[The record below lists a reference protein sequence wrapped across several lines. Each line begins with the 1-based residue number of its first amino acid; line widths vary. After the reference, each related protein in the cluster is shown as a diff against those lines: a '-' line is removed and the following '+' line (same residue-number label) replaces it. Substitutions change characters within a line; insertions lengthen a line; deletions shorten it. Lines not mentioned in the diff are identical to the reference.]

1 MPGGGS
7 CGRTTWRCFPCR
19 ATLGACRPPLL
30 ELAAAKK
37 ESRLALSSPVTGRS
51 TGGPVTS
58 RLLRSFGG
66 GSPPIFYRPRPPVE
80 RAPLAGGHASRSPV
94 RTAASVLV
102 PAWWPKGRVWGGR
115 GEWTRVLMGR
125 PSKFPP
131 EVREQAVELVR
142 AIGKTVAEVARDLQM
157 NDTTLGSWV
166 RADRAVPAA
175 EGHPLGL
182 LRLAAPTALGQSGR
196 RRDTDHPDPHRLER
210 SPFRLTVAHLR

>member
-1 MPGGGS
+1 
-7 CGRTTWRCFPCR
+7 
-19 ATLGACRPPLL
+19 
-30 ELAAAKK
+30 
-37 ESRLALSSPVTGRS
+37 
-51 TGGPVTS
+51 
-58 RLLRSFGG
+58 
-66 GSPPIFYRPRPPVE
+66 
-80 RAPLAGGHASRSPV
+80 
-94 RTAASVLV
+94 
-102 PAWWPKGRVWGGR
+102 
-115 GEWTRVLMGR
+115 MGR

-196 RRDTDHPDPHRLER
+196 RRGTDHPDPHRLER
-210 SPFRLTVAHLR
+210 YPFRLTVAHLR